1 MKKFCLRANSLP
13 LFKRTSISISTNSNE
28 RKKLSYY
35 SFFATQPALWSFGK
49 ERIFRKESHSRKLF
63 LIGRERVNMIL
74 ALVLPRRTFWSFSF
88 GTLLVSGPTP
98 RLLLQWWEQPQHS
111 GVNMNKS
118 SLPKCLSKSLVVD
131 PSGVTFVTLDVVHA
145 VIFSLSKSTTLYV
158 VDLWGDRC
166 GREVPHFDSRP
177 VSISDPRVGMTP

>member
-1 MKKFCLRANSLP
+1 
-13 LFKRTSISISTNSNE
+13 
-28 RKKLSYY
+28 
-35 SFFATQPALWSFGK
+35 
-49 ERIFRKESHSRKLF
+49 
-63 LIGRERVNMIL
+63 MIL
-74 ALVLPRRTFWSFSF
+74 ALVLPRSTFWSFSF

-118 SLPKCLSKSLVVD
+118 SLPKCLSISKSIVVD

-145 VIFSLSKSTTLYV
+145 VIFYQEYYPVRSLFL
-158 VDLWGDRC
+158 DFWGDRC

-177 VSISDPRVGMTP
+177 VSISDPRVDSVSFGPEPDGNGPETLACGPAAELTFVLLVWGLLPRRFLYAHQRTSRC